1 MDHDWVPSPR
11 TVPGE
16 EDVTCLVCGV
26 EVGQAK
32 NGRWLH
38 LDDVPEGAPDHEVSL
53 VDTKDYAIQMVALND
68 VRSAA
73 TDLLTHHATFHPSAD
88 CPWSERMFRALQ
100 G

>member
-1 MDHDWVPSPR
+1 M
-11 TVPGE
+11 
-16 EDVTCLVCGV
+16 TCLVCGV
-26 EVGQAK
+26 DVGQAK

-38 LDDVPEGAPDHEVSL
+38 LDDVPKDVPDHEVSIIK
-53 VDTKDYAIQMVALND
+53 TEDYAAQMVMLTD
-68 VRSAA
+68 IKSAA